1 VIGVPVPVLNEATE
15 TFWWDTGNYFMVP
28 GANPPKP
35 GRHWYY
41 AYARTLPGYPSF
53 S

>member
-1 VIGVPVPVLNEATE
+1 
-15 TFWWDTGNYFMVP
+15 MVP